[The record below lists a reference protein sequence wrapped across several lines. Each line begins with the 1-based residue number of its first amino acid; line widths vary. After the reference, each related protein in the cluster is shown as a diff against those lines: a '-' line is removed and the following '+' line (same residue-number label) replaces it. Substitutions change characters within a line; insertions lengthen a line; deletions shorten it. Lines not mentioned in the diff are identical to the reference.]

1 MKVKTLLILFLLFAL
16 YGCFYTYEERI
27 RIDGSSTLFPLTE
40 AVSEEFR
47 KIESETKITIGV
59 SGTGGGFKKLA
70 RNEIDIANASRGIT
84 EDEINLCLQNGV
96 KFIELPVSYDGIVV
110 VVHPDNQFVDYLS
123 ISELKLIWE
132 PAAQGEILFWDQ
144 VRPGWPHKRLQL
156 FGAGTSSGSFDYFT
170 KAVVGIARASRGDYT
185 ASEDDNVLVQGVSGA
200 KGALGYFGIA
210 YYQENKNK
218 MRAVPIVDDRR
229 GGKTDP
235 VFPTNDNITSG
246 KYQPLARTE
255 FLYVNLASA
264 EKAAVQRFIS
274 FYLSEATSL
283 ETEIS
288 GVPLSPLAYK
298 EAQRRFNLKITG
310 TIFEANEIVGAD
322 LVELLQKANDENN

>member
-1 MKVKTLLILFLLFAL
+1 MRAKIIAILFFPLSII
-16 YGCFYTYEERI
+16 GCFYQYEERI

-47 KIESETKITIGV
+47 KVESGTKITIGV

-70 RNEIDIANASRGIT
+70 RNEIDIANASRSIT
-84 EDEINLCLQNGV
+84 TDEANLCKQNGV
-96 KFIELPVSYDGIVV
+96 EFIELPVSYDGIVV
-110 VVHPDNQFVDYLS
+110 VVHPDNQFVDYLT

-132 PAAQGEILFWDQ
+132 PAAQGEILYWDQ
-144 VRPGWPHKRLQL
+144 IRPEWPHKRLQL

-210 YYQENKNK
+210 YYQENKSK
-218 MRAVPIVDDRR
+218 MRAVPIADDRR
-229 GGKTDP
+229 AQNLEP
-235 VFPTNDNITSG
+235 IFPTNENIISG

-255 FLYVNLASA
+255 FLYVNLTSS

-274 FYLSEATSL
+274 FYLSSATSL

-288 GVPLSPLAYK
+288 GVPLSPAAYS
-298 EAQRRFNLKITG
+298 EAQKRFNLKITG
-310 TIFEANEIVGAD
+310 SIFETNEIVGAN
-322 LVELLQKANDENN
+322 LAELLKKANDENN